1 MKSKLVQTAPGGERT
16 FVLVFDPGDEVLAG
30 LEAFA
35 TGQDV
40 GAGTFTAIGALS
52 SVKFGFFDLERKEYE
67 SIEVTEQV
75 EVLSLIGNVA
85 RKEDGSV
92 QVHPHIVV
100 GKRDGTALGGH
111 FMRGYVQPTL
121 EVMLVED
128 PATLRRTFRPE
139 FGIALIDLE
148 EG

>member
-35 TGQDV
+35 GAQDV
-40 GAGTFTAIGALS
+40 TSGSFTALGALS

-121 EVMLVED
+121 EVTLVED